1 MFKAI
6 KRYVFERAIAIYKRR
21 KRAGFKDDVAQALAS
36 AYRQI
41 ERSKYA
47 FLVTQGDSFP
57 DARLIEPLFNKADF
71 SFWIGT
77 SPKSRKVIQIKQNN
91 RVMLAL
97 SHQKD
102 NSNLIIKANAELID
116 DVSLRSQYWKPY
128 WRLFFPDGPKGDDYV
143 LMKLNVEEIEV
154 LDFSQSVVPEPF
166 GLKPM
171 RLLRVNGEWK
181 CAD

>member
-6 KRYVFERAIAIYKRR
+6 KRQLFGRAIATYKRR
-21 KRAGFKDDVAQALAS
+21 KRKAFKGDASQALES

-41 ERSKYA
+41 RRAKYA
-47 FLVTQGDSFP
+47 FLTTHGERSP
-57 DARLIEPLFNKADF
+57 DARLIEPIFEKSDF

-77 SPKSRKVIQIKQNN
+77 SPKSRKVIQIGQNSQ
-91 RVMLAL
+91 VTLAI

-116 DVSLRSQYWKPY
+116 DVALRTKYWKPY
-128 WRLFFPDGPKGDDYV
+128 WRLFFPAGPKGDDYI
-143 LMKLNVEEIEV
+143 LIKLKAEEIEV
-154 LDFSQSVVPEPF
+154 LDFSQSIVPEPF

-171 RLLRVNGEWK
+171 RLVRANGNWK
-181 CAD
+181 IAD